1 MVARI
6 QRWLQKCRPAEQKDE
21 RNDEHNK
28 HCLAPHALIAN
39 DAARR
44 VNHKPD
50 HAQSG
55 SQWNCSIRPSGFA
68 SACVLAICR
77 SYYLEISNQTGR

>member
-1 MVARI
+1 MVAWI
-6 QRWLQKCRPAEQKDE
+6 QRWLQKCRPAEQKHE

-28 HCLAPHALIAN
+28 HCLAPRALIAN
-39 DAARR
+39 DAVRC

-55 SQWNCSIRPSGFA
+55 CQPNCSILPIGFA
-68 SACVLAICR
+68 SACVLATCR
-77 SYYLEISNQTGR
+77 TYNLEISNQICR